1 MDRAEAGL
9 RAQTGEKPTGGY
21 YTSSER
27 ITLQK
32 FSLGRITT
40 LPRSVF
46 GGRVVNGGGGGG
58 AAAGGGAG
66 GGTGGGGGAIVV
78 RPQTSLVDRAQ
89 TLQIQTNSESIG
101 GLQQTLNSINEQL
114 TQLTQGINGIAQQL
128 QAESALE
135 QNQLKQEQEAERRLA
150 ERQVRLGKES
160 ELERNIQAALARPIA
175 RLQQKVTSLFER
187 IMGALTTLFF
197 GWLTNQG
204 IETLKALAEGD
215 TEKLEEIKNN
225 IIKNIT
231 YAVGAFAAVK
241 IGFDLLL
248 RTISRLSLRLLG
260 LIGRIAASPFKL
272 AADAVRRLLGLDKGK
287 TPSPPGK
294 PGKGPSP
301 PPGPK
306 GGPKGKGPGIFGAAW
321 AAVESFMNFK
331 NGEYVDAVMPIVATF
346 GPGKFVKGLF
356 AAGYAADQIAEIF
369 GTNIFGKDPNK
380 EKEAKQALEEESKSS
395 TSSAQ
400 TQPTSKPQSSLMG
413 DKKDDKKGSGVE
425 ATTGSIKS
433 SDVKE
438 SPDSGVSV
446 PPGTSGSSTSSVT
459 PQTTK
464 APTSNALS
472 LTGSNPS
479 TPQMQGAETK
489 DVSAKTEST
498 TTPANITP
506 APTQPA
512 DVKAESLGPE
522 TKKPTTVI
530 AQVPSAPPKQQAAPA
545 PSAGTNTP
553 SIRSSNPDNFYA
565 LYSQFN
571 YNVVI

>member
-9 RAQTGEKPTGGY
+9 RAQSGEKPEGGY
-21 YTSSER
+21 YTNSER

-356 AAGYAADQIAEIF
+356 AAGYAADQIAEVF
-369 GTNIFGKDPNK
+369 GMNIFGKDPNK
-380 EKEAKQALEEESKSS
+380 QKQAASV
-395 TSSAQ
+395 
-400 TQPTSKPQSSLMG
+400 
-413 DKKDDKKGSGVE
+413 VE
-425 ATTGSIKS
+425 
-433 SDVKE
+433 
-438 SPDSGVSV
+438 
-446 PPGTSGSSTSSVT
+446 
-459 PQTTK
+459 
-464 APTSNALS
+464 
-472 LTGSNPS
+472 
-479 TPQMQGAETK
+479 
-489 DVSAKTEST
+489 
-498 TTPANITP
+498 
-506 APTQPA
+506 
-512 DVKAESLGPE
+512 
-522 TKKPTTVI
+522 
-530 AQVPSAPPKQQAAPA
+530 
-545 PSAGTNTP
+545 
-553 SIRSSNPDNFYA
+553 
-565 LYSQFN
+565 
-571 YNVVI
+571 

>member
-1 MDRAEAGL
+1 MAVISSPLAKSLQGGLVQRVSGSAFGGGRGIGPIASPDVGSNRGEELLESNTETLTTISSSLASISSEIQTVRSGIDSIATRLASESRLEQASARAE
-9 RAQTGEKPTGGY
+9 EEY
-21 YTSSER
+21 
-27 ITLQK
+27 QK
-32 FSLGRITT
+32 
-40 LPRSVF
+40 
-46 GGRVVNGGGGGG
+46 
-58 AAAGGGAG
+58 
-66 GGTGGGGGAIVV
+66 
-78 RPQTSLVDRAQ
+78 
-89 TLQIQTNSESIG
+89 
-101 GLQQTLNSINEQL
+101 
-114 TQLTQGINGIAQQL
+114 
-128 QAESALE
+128 
-135 QNQLKQEQEAERRLA
+135 RLA
-150 ERQVRLGKES
+150 ERQIRSAGETQ
-160 ELERNIQAALARPIA
+160 LENKIQAALTEPV
-175 RLQQKVTSLFER
+175 QKIQKTVSSVFGRVMDALGILF
-187 IMGALTTLFF
+187 L

-204 IETLKALAEGD
+204 IDAIKAAAEGNIEKLKEIGKSVVKTFGFLVGSLGAFSLLKAG
-215 TEKLEEIKNN
+215 IFGVIR
-225 IIKNIT
+225 II
-231 YAVGAFAAVK
+231 G
-241 IGFDLLL
+241 
-248 RTISRLSLRLLG
+248 S
-260 LIGRIAASPFKL
+260 L
-272 AADAVRRLLGLDKGK
+272 AARVGKFVISGLFVRPFQLLINAMKNRWSGLGGGA
-287 TPSPPGK
+287 PRGPGAAPPGPK
-294 PGKGPSP
+294 

-331 NGEYVDAVMPIVATF
+331 NGEYVDAVMPIAAAF

-413 DKKDDKKGSGVE
+413 DKKDDKKGGGVE

-489 DVSAKTEST
+489 DVSAKTDSAAT
-498 TTPANITP
+498 SANITP